1 MMQNGND
8 QIRLRKLEEKDAVGM
23 LEWMQDSEV
32 QKEFQFHAD
41 EKDIKSVIDFI
52 QHAEIQVIDG
62 QDLHYAIADEN
73 DEYQGTISLK
83 SVDLTD
89 RKAEYAVSLRRGAW
103 GRGIASKATREIL
116 RLAFEQFGLERI
128 YLNVLADNKRAIR
141 MYERIGFVYEGA
153 FRKHLFLRGE
163 YKTLKWYSILREE
176 YLAKYVGSCE
186 TLD

>member
-1 MMQNGND
+1 MQNGND

-89 RKAEYAVSLRRGAW
+89 RKAW